1 MARDKDLCFH
11 SVVKVARSV
20 PVGLVRFTLPN
31 LSHVLRVFCHLQLMH
46 IGNSSTK
53 KNPFSAMKTRCL
65 FVNAFSLQ
73 WIELSLQPCKTTF
86 PALCFNISKSIILLD
101 LHTQVIPQGTLQD
114 FLSGTGVPSYQ
125 ETDNFLA
132 KQTLNLSR
140 LFFSVSFRN
149 K

>member
-20 PVGLVRFTLPN
+20 PVGLVRFTLLN
-31 LSHVLRVFCHLQLMH
+31 LSHVLRVFYHLQLMH

-53 KNPFSAMKTRCL
+53 KYLFSATKTKGL
-65 FVNAFSLQ
+65 FVNAFSPQ
-73 WIELSLQPCKTTF
+73 CIRISLQPCKTTF
-86 PALCFNISKSIILLD
+86 PALCFNISKSSILLD
-101 LHTQVIPQGTLQD
+101 LHTQVIPLGTLQD

-125 ETDNFLA
+125 ETDDFLA
-132 KQTLNLSR
+132 KQTLNLSK
-140 LFFSVSFRN
+140 LFFSLSFRN